1 MIINNSIATISTPEE
16 RKICLMLVTNAKVKP
31 ITGDYFAQLSIIMRT
46 GNRHGFLENLPGML
60 NITSPKG
67 SYSQDTLRYYM
78 AQIREFYQYCAQ
90 HHLDPLTDVTANEI
104 TIYRGYLQEVARTD
118 TNKKLSVR
126 TIAIKLA
133 AIRRF
138 YYAAVMC
145 NLVHDNPAKGIS
157 IKNNSEDEFGT
168 SFLTANTISNLFA
181 LIDTSNPDAP
191 KYEENLRAKV
201 IIALMSIEGLRRVEV
216 QRMSIQD
223 IDWDKGIIHIHGK
236 GKRALIYPRRDTLEI
251 MAEYIYKRTLKPG
264 VFPTP
269 VFTSVSNQNAGC
281 RISRTTLN
289 NIIDHWFRKANIKES
304 KKSCHVL
311 RHTAGTLLY
320 DATKDLRLVQ
330 ETLRHTDPKTT
341 AKYAH
346 VHDKLANRATNQIPI
361 SFIKKEEK

>member
-1 MIINNSIATISTPEE
+1 MNHSLVTISTSDE
-16 RKICLMLVTNAKVKP
+16 RNISLLLVTNAKVKP
-31 ITGDYFAQLSIIMRT
+31 ITSDYFAQLSVIMRT
-46 GNRHGFLENLPGML
+46 GDRHSFLENLPGML

-78 AQIREFYQYCAQ
+78 AQIREFYQYCTKL
-90 HHLDPLTDVTANEI
+90 HLDPLTDVTANEI

-118 TNKKLSVR
+118 SNKKLSTR
-126 TIAIKLA
+126 SIAIKLA

-138 YYAAVMC
+138 YFAAAMC
-145 NLVHDNPAKGIS
+145 NLIHDNPAKGIS
-157 IKNNSEDEFGT
+157 IKNQSEDEFGT
-168 SFLTANTISNLFA
+168 SFLTVDTISRLFSM
-181 LIDTSNPDAP
+181 IDTSNPDGP
-191 KYEENLRAKV
+191 KFEENLRAKV

-236 GKRALIYPRRDTLEI
+236 GKRALIYPRRDTLELL
-251 MAEYIYKRTLKPG
+251 AEYIYRRTLKPG
-264 VFPTP
+264 FFPTP

-281 RISRTTLN
+281 RLSRTSLN
-289 NIIDHWFRKANIKES
+289 NIVDYWFRKANIKES
-304 KKSCHVL
+304 KKSCHIL

-320 DATKDLRLVQ
+320 HATKDLRLVQ

-346 VHDKLANRATNQIPI
+346 VHDKLANRPTNQIPI
-361 SFIKKEEK
+361 SINPKEGK